1 MKRGVPPTARKARTG
16 ELTPPGMTRW
26 ARSKGGRRWL
36 VSVDTARTLPWSARG
51 AGRLVGVFGGASG
64 GPRPRRLSSPGGRPR
79 RSGRARC
86 CPCRGGS
93 PRPGSGRG
101 RPAPRRRR
109 PAVRCRRPAARPA
122 RRPACRRR
130 RRSGVEALELLA
142 RERALRRGQHVVDEL
157 LAALGWQHHAGDQ
170 HVARAVFA
178 GGHRQLARRGR
189 ALAVPVGQQ
198 EVGQRLVVAHQHL
211 GGRQDQ
217 LAEGVQV
224 GLLLVFVE
232 PDRLGR

>member
-26 ARSKGGRRWL
+26 ARSNSAAL
-36 VSVDTARTLPWSARG
+36 VVGLVDTAAGSLGARRRRPAASAS
-51 AGRLVGVFGGASG
+51 AAAA
-64 GPRPRRLSSPGGRPR
+64 SSPSSAGGRPR
-79 RSGRARC
+79 RSGRARR
-86 CPCRGGS
+86 CPCPGGS

-109 PAVRCRRPAARPA
+109 PAARCRRPAARPA

-130 RRSGVEALELLA
+130 RRS
-142 RERALRRGQHVVDEL
+142 
-157 LAALGWQHHAGDQ
+157 AASKRSNFSPVSAPCGDASTLSMNCSLPLDGQHHAGDQ
-170 HVARAVFA
+170 HEARAVLA

-198 EVGQRLVVAHQHL
+198 EVGQRLVVAHQHF

-224 GLLLVFVE
+224 GLCWSSSSQLS
-232 PDRLGR
+232 GGM